1 MNWQIAGLRNVRTM
15 KFTVFL
21 TMTLPETAD
30 GGKAMDKTGV
40 EFRGDAG
47 TLIRYEDIVLWR
59 DVVFLVWDRPYDE
72 EVQSIGA
79 PAVGI
84 FNYTGYLNKREGTS
98 FGMTYFSLVV
108 ADGHMPISN
117 GTRILADGGV
127 SYQGMTY
134 DENSMRFWRTG
145 KLVVTPN
152 VAEQERKNIEHEA
165 EGERLIAQL
174 DTIIQHKMAHGT
186 LETKQYDRALALY
199 LECKKPSNGFGTPAW
214 HRRQRVFRTFEDQFL
229 KYPSK

>member
-1 MNWQIAGLRNVRTM
+1 MAKCEIDSISSV
-15 KFTVFL
+15 
-21 TMTLPETAD
+21 TLPETEMEVT
-30 GGKAMDKTGV
+30 AMDEARV
-40 EFRGDAG
+40 DFRGDWG
-47 TLIRYEDIVLWR
+47 TPIRYEDIVLWR

-72 EVQSIGA
+72 EVQSMGA
-79 PAVGI
+79 PAVGT
-84 FNYTGYLNKREGTS
+84 FNYTGYLNKREGAF

-127 SYQGMTY
+127 SYQGMAY

-152 VAEQERKNIEHEA
+152 VAEQERKHIEHEA
-165 EGERLIAQL
+165 EGERLIAEL

-214 HRRQRVFRTFEDQFL
+214 HRRQRVLRAFADQFL
-229 KYPSK
+229 KYPNN